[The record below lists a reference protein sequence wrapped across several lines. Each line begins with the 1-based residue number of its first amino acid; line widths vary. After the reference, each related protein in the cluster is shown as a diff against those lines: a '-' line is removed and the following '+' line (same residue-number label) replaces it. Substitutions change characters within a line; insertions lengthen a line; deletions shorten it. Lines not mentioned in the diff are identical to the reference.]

1 VEGGEVMSKSLI
13 QAIESGDASA
23 IKENFISV
31 INSKVAEYL
40 DELKKD
46 LAYDMLDEYVE
57 DEDDGEE
64 VDEARVKRVNR
75 IRGGVVQR
83 RKVVATDKNYRT
95 VGQGTKVVRMS
106 ASERRNRKIAQKKAA
121 RKRKAGASRASIKR
135 KLTNRKRDTRGF
147 NK

>member
-1 VEGGEVMSKSLI
+1 MSKSLI
-13 QAIESGDASA
+13 QAIESGDASS
-23 IKENFISV
+23 IKETFMSV
-31 INSKVAEYL
+31 INTKVAEYL

-46 LAYDMLDEYVE
+46 IAFDMLDEDEYE
-57 DEDDGEE
+57 DDEDGE

-83 RKVVATDKNYRT
+83 RKIVSTDSKYKT
-95 VGQGTKVVRMS
+95 VGKGTKVVRMS
-106 ASERRNRKIAQKKAA
+106 ASERRNRKIAQTKAA
-121 RKRKAGASRASIKR
+121 RKRKSGASRANIKR

>member
-1 VEGGEVMSKSLI
+1 MSRSLI
-13 QAIESGDASA
+13 HAIESGDASA
-23 IKENFISV
+23 IKDNFISV
-31 INSKVAEYL
+31 INSKIAEYL

-57 DEDDGEE
+57 DEDTEE

>member
-1 VEGGEVMSKSLI
+1 MSKSLI
-13 QAIESGDASA
+13 QAIESGDASS
-23 IKENFISV
+23 IKETFMSV
-31 INSKVAEYL
+31 INTKVAEYL

-46 LAYDMLDEYVE
+46 IAFDMLDEDEYE
-57 DEDDGEE
+57 DDEDGE

-83 RKVVATDKNYRT
+83 RKIVSTDSKYKT
-95 VGQGTKVVRMS
+95 VGKGTKVVRMS
-106 ASERRNRKIAQKKAA
+106 ASERRNRKIAQTKAA